1 MVPTYG
7 FTVNQIDFLKG
18 SDFLA
23 NVKEEEKN
31 RQQLPMSYQRGMLY
45 QQLRAIFQIM
55 FNPSNLSGILLLW
68 KLPNTDQIR
77 KEKKRRFSYEITPGS

>member
-1 MVPTYG
+1 
-7 FTVNQIDFLKG
+7 
-18 SDFLA
+18 
-23 NVKEEEKN
+23 
-31 RQQLPMSYQRGMLY
+31 MSYQRGMLY